1 LPPSRRASER
11 PMAMAC
17 LRLLTRLP
25 ERPERSSPRFIS
37 CIAPSTFSFAL
48 SPYLREPLDR
58 EVELRDFRLA
68 GAFDRADELLL
79 ERPPEL
85 LLERPLEL
93 LLARPPELL
102 LARPLELLLARPPE
116 LLLARPPEL
125 LLARPLEPFVL
136 RFVLRFVFVFVLEPD
151 VPRPLLLL
159 DVPRRIAMRR
169 DSATSVPAARHARI
183 SEHRSR

>member
-1 LPPSRRASER
+1 
-11 PMAMAC
+11 MAMAC

-102 LARPLELLLARPPE
+102 LARPPE

-169 DSATSVPAARHARI
+169 DSATSVPAARHARM